1 MYFSGRIMKL
11 SARKG
16 AITIPSLKYFYRSD
30 RIRTSLANA
39 DGNSSPGSGANSS
52 EHPSSTAV
60 NIAALLA
67 SPVGEVMKS
76 DVAILETSATA
87 EEAVNAMQEKS
98 ARSILV
104 SNKGEVVGIVSKT
117 DILFKITSQGRN
129 PAKVKLREIMTS
141 PVLAVNPQTTIKEA
155 LALMDKNKV
164 RQVMVHAY
172 AAALGMLTKE
182 DISERIERISL
193 AVEENA
199 ISGGAACI
207 IDTKSITYTMDASKA
222 KYQCP
227 YCGSPFD
234 TTEGLSKH
242 IDRLHEEAG
251 VLEGDYRKMMK

>member
-1 MYFSGRIMKL
+1 M
-11 SARKG
+11 
-16 AITIPSLKYFYRSD
+16 T
-30 RIRTSLANA
+30 
-39 DGNSSPGSGANSS
+39 SPGNGPGA
-52 EHPSSTAV
+52 EHASVTAG

-76 DVAILETSATA
+76 DIAILETSSTA
-87 EEAVNAMQEKS
+87 EEALASMQEKN

-117 DILFKITSQGRN
+117 DVLFKVTSQGRN
-129 PAKVKLREIMTS
+129 PGKVKLREIMTS

-172 AAALGMLTKE
+172 AAALGMLFRE
-182 DISERIERISL
+182 DVSERMEKISL

-207 IDTKSITYTMDASKA
+207 IDTKAISYTVNASKA
-222 KYQCP
+222 NFQCP

>member
-1 MYFSGRIMKL
+1 M
-11 SARKG
+11 
-16 AITIPSLKYFYRSD
+16 LKYNIVS
-30 RIRTSLANA
+30 RTS
-39 DGNSSPGSGANSS
+39 GMTSPGNGQGA
-52 EHPSSTAV
+52 EHASVTAG

-76 DVAILETSATA
+76 DIAILETDSTA
-87 EEAVNAMQEKS
+87 EGALVAMQEKN

-117 DILFKITSQGRN
+117 DVLFKVTSQGRN
-129 PAKVKLREIMTS
+129 PGKVKLREIMTS

-172 AAALGMLTKE
+172 AAALGMLFRE
-182 DISERIERISL
+182 DVSERMEKISL

-207 IDTKSITYTMDASKA
+207 IDTKTISYTVNASKA
-222 KYQCP
+222 NFQCP